1 MNVRQ
6 ISDYLIEASK
16 TPASDSPDLVSWLEL
31 TDAIEFLSGSTTG
44 DVPVD
49 VIGRNFFAFSM
60 FVPRSRLI
68 GNFVH
73 DILEW
78 NLLPDNQWGYGL
90 ELDETTHEPRM
101 TMFPPLDHTNSKILD
116 NSEPL
121 FFHRFFQGFA
131 DRSNYVEM
139 NQRFAQI
146 SDIHWVPRR
155 DAFCKLDDRGDF
167 SDVSRVMDDGG
178 IRCCTVQRDALD
190 FYMFLTD
197 SVLIRVFDV
206 TRFSDPITVAS
217 NERTIELYEDKN
229 NGLYAQKTTVVKS
242 ASSGSAAWMRGFQI
256 LEPQKSEHEM
266 MSDLASEIK
275 QEREYATFIAQDWK
289 HNDIRECSS
298 DPSNLGNYFVQSDL
312 PYGTSPAFF
321 NPEVL
326 SKYKHDPDKYS
337 IGDRMITCRGAWDIR
352 YDINREG
359 QVHAFLTDLGH
370 LPFQEQLYWKSFNEN
385 PKGSISER
393 SYMTDFKG
401 QWYTSNDPLQSLKR
415 NLETFPSATYR
426 DGSLHVWSLPTGFSN
441 DDLSRLTYVVTE
453 SRKEWQDQ
461 ILLLAKVIVEG
472 LRKPTLRKIAT
483 YLQCDDSQLG
493 SIKLLKT
500 CLQKKQ
506 IEASRMEIVTEPLES
521 LWHLR
526 SSIAAHAGGSVP
538 DEDLK
543 LHYRQLALGCDTS
556 MQELASLIREHYLDV
571 P

>member
-1 MNVRQ
+1 
-6 ISDYLIEASK
+6 
-16 TPASDSPDLVSWLEL
+16 
-31 TDAIEFLSGSTTG
+31 
-44 DVPVD
+44 
-49 VIGRNFFAFSM
+49 M
-60 FVPRSRLI
+60 FVPRGRLI
-68 GNFVH
+68 GDYVD
-73 DILEW
+73 DILSW
-78 NLLPDNQWGYGL
+78 NLSSGEEWGYGL
-90 ELDETTHEPRM
+90 EYDEITHEPRKVVS
-101 TMFPPLDHTNSKILD
+101 PPLDRTDSKILD
-116 NSEPL
+116 NSEPI
-121 FFHRFFQGFA
+121 FFHRFFQGYTEHT
-131 DRSNYVEM
+131 NYVEL
-139 NQRFAQI
+139 NQKFAQI
-146 SDIHWVPRR
+146 SDIHWVAKRG
-155 DAFCKLDDRGDF
+155 AYCKLDDRGDLL
-167 SDVSRVMDDGG
+167 DVSQVIDDK
-178 IRCCTVQRDALD
+178 IRYSTVLRDALD

-206 TRFSDPITVAS
+206 TRFSDPISVAGD
-217 NERTIELYEDKN
+217 ERTTVLYEDKN
-229 NGLYAQKTTVVKS
+229 GGLYARKTTATAS
-242 ASSGSAAWMRGFQI
+242 ASNGQAAWMRGFQI
-256 LEPQKSEHEM
+256 LEPQKSEDEM
-266 MSDLASEIK
+266 IRELDTGITT
-275 QEREYATFIAQDWK
+275 EREYATFIAQDWK

-337 IGDRMITCRGAWDIR
+337 IGDRMITCRGTWDIR

-359 QVHAFLTDLGH
+359 QVHALLTDLGY

-401 QWYTSNDPLQSLKR
+401 QWYSSNDPLQSLKR
-415 NLETFPSATYR
+415 NLETFPSVTYK

-472 LRKPTLRKIAT
+472 LRKPTLRKIAA

-493 SIKLLKT
+493 SIKLLKA

-506 IEASRMEIVTEPLES
+506 VEVSRMETVTEPLET

-526 SSIAAHAGGSVP
+526 SSIAAHAGGSIP
-538 DEDLK
+538 DGDLK
-543 LHYRQLALGCDTS
+543 LYHRQLALACDKS

-571 P
+571 S